1 MPRKRSPSLS
11 PARPRRSESA
21 GRALVR
27 DWKASGLSQAAF
39 ARRRGISAQRLGYWR
54 LRLGQLP
61 PEAAPTDSIFVE
73 LPKVTS
79 VGPAGIGH
87 VVVELRDGIRVR
99 VERGF
104 DPESF
109 RAVVAVLLA
118 AVTPC

>member
-1 MPRKRSPSLS
+1 M
-11 PARPRRSESA
+11 
-21 GRALVR
+21 R

-54 LRLGQLP
+54 LRLRQLP

-73 LPKVTS
+73 IPQVTLPAST
-79 VGPAGIGH
+79 GIGH
-87 VVVELRDGIRVR
+87 LVVEFREGILVR

-104 DPESF
+104 DPILLS
-109 RAVVAVLLA
+109 AIVAALKG